1 MSFFHAVPVK
11 VFNVTEYRIKY
22 CGTVKDA
29 EWFDHDNAKAQEI
42 RETVNETIVQDI
54 IKFLAENSMAVAI
67 LDSTNPTHARRV
79 KLKNKVG
86 IKIRESN
93 EITLV
98 IIIISNN
105 NLLIPT

>member
-1 MSFFHAVPVK
+1 MNFRYLSFFHAVPVK

-29 EWFDHDNAKAQEI
+29 DWFDHNNTTAQTI
-42 RETVNETIVQDI
+42 RETINETIVQDI

-79 KLKNKVG
+79 KLMNKVLNH
-86 IKIRESN
+86 S
-93 EITLV
+93 L
-98 IIIISNN
+98 
-105 NLLIPT
+105 